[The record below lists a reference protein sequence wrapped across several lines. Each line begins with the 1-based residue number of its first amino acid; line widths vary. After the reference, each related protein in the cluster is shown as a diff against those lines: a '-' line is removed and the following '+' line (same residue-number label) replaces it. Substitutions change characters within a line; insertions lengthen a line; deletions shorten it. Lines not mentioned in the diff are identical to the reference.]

1 MTNNQLFEPEE
12 INILTEIFV
21 YMQKIKILS
30 LKDTQFA
37 RKTTNYR
44 KQTIYYIPSLTFLD
58 DRPVTDD

>member
-1 MTNNQLFEPEE
+1 MTNNQLFEQEGIE
-12 INILTEIFV
+12 LLTEILV
-21 YMQKIKILS
+21 YMQKLKILS

-37 RKTTNYR
+37 RKTSNYR